1 MFMYYLQVTIGA
13 ATDAQMAMEY
23 ACKDKDNKYKLKS
36 LTAVCVFFWEVG
48 LTSTDKPIGADSC

>member
-1 MFMYYLQVTIGA
+1 MFMYYLQVSIGA

-36 LTAVCVFFWEVG
+36 LTAVGVFFSEAVV
-48 LTSTDKPIGADSC
+48 DIH

>member
-1 MFMYYLQVTIGA
+1 MLMYYLQVSIGA

-36 LTAVCVFFWEVG
+36 LTAVGVFFSEAGV
-48 LTSTDKPIGADSC
+48 DIH